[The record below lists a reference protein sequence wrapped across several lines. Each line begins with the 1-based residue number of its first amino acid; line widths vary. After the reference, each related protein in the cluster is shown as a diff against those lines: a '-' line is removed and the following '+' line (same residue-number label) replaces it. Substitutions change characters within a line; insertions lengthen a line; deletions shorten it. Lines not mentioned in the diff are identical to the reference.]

1 MFKSFGWLWKWF
13 SGGSTRAPA
22 RPQLGRARLSKEDS
36 NVLIYEITMGQVAAS
51 SDVTERH
58 MKTIVN
64 GQEQGIVVLERNSV
78 KIGGLRF
85 NDGDKVRLELRD
97 VDDAGNH
104 SEPAVVEFVAADT
117 IAPDVPTGFGVLLVA
132 EIKAEPTP
140 VNSHPLIAVES
151 HRETEGKPGE
161 GKAVVS
167 IDTEELGTIDPDSAR
182 QKLSGDLKSVG
193 DA

>member
-1 MFKSFGWLWKWF
+1 MFTSFSWLRAWF

-22 RPQLGRARLSKEDS
+22 RPQLGRARLAKEDS
-36 NVLIYEITMGQVAAS
+36 NVLIYEIAMGQVDNS

-64 GQEQGIVVLERNSV
+64 GQEQGVVVMDRNAI
-78 KIGGLRF
+78 KMGGLRF

-117 IAPDVPTGFGVLLVA
+117 IAPDVPTGFGVSLVA
-132 EIKAEPTP
+132 EIKVDPTP
-140 VNSHPLIAVES
+140 VNSHPLIAVEAHS
-151 HRETEGKPGE
+151 KTDGTTGK
-161 GKAVVS
+161 GKAVLA
-167 IDTEELGTIDPDSAR
+167 IDTDELGSIHPDSAR
-182 QKLSGDLKSVG
+182 QKLADDLKSVG
-193 DA
+193 DS

>member
-1 MFKSFGWLWKWF
+1 M
-13 SGGSTRAPA
+13 
-22 RPQLGRARLSKEDS
+22 
-36 NVLIYEITMGQVAAS
+36 LIYEIMMGQVAAS

-58 MKTIVN
+58 VKTIVN
-64 GQEQGIVVLERNSV
+64 GKEQGVVVLERNSV

-97 VDDAGNH
+97 VDYSGNY

-151 HRETEGKPGE
+151 HNEAAGKPGE

-167 IDTEELGTIDPDSAR
+167 IDSEELGTIDPGSALK
-182 QKLSGDLKSVG
+182 KLSHALKSGG